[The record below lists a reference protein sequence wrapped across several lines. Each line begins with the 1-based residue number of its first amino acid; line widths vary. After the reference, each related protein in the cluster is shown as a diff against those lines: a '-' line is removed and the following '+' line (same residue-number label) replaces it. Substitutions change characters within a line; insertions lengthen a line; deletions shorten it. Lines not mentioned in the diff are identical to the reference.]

1 MKNDVGKD
9 AGARF
14 CPRRLFGG
22 KFSVHPLFFAV
33 GIWHAFTGQLPLFV
47 ISALVALIHEYAH
60 ALVAQG
66 IGYELQRVVLMP
78 YGATLDLDFQDVAPK
93 DEIAVALAGPLCNF
107 ACAALFLAVWWCF
120 PETYAYTDT
129 AFYASL
135 AVGVVNLLP
144 AYPLDGGRVLRS
156 VLQVQFLKR
165 MPPKSAEKR
174 ALRVCRLVTLSFAA
188 LCVFAFVFALCN
200 GVAAVTLAVFALF
213 LAVGALPQSKT
224 RELAYRK
231 LDFSVSDALKRGV
244 LVKRVAVTADCTV
257 KRALRFLSRGE
268 YLVLD
273 VYDEN
278 EKFRGE
284 LTQNE
289 LARAFLKTNLYA
301 KLGDF
306 VQ

>member
-1 MKNDVGKD
+1 M
-9 AGARF
+9 
-14 CPRRLFGG
+14 
-22 KFSVHPLFFAV
+22 HPLFFAV

-47 ISALVALIHEYAH
+47 ISALVALMHEYAH
-60 ALVAQG
+60 ALVAQS
-66 IGYELQRVVLMP
+66 IGYELQKVVLMP

-93 DEIAVALAGPLCNF
+93 DEITVALAGPLCNF

-156 VLQVQFLKR
+156 VLQMQFLKR
-165 MPPKSAEKR
+165 TTPKSAEKR
-174 ALRVCRLVTLSFAA
+174 ALRVCRFVTLSLAA
-188 LCVFAFVFALCN
+188 LCVLAFVFALFY
-200 GVAAVTLAVFALF
+200 GVTAITLAVFAVF
-213 LAVGALPQSKT
+213 LAAGALPQGKS

-273 VYDEN
+273 VYDER
-278 EKFRGE
+278 EKFQGE